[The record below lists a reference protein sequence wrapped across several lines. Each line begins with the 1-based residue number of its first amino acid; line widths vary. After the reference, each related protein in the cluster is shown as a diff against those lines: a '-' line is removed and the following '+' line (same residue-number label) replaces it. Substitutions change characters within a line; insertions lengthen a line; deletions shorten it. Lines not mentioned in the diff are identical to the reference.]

1 MTKTPTAKK
10 LAKKTPTAAL
20 KTRGVSRR
28 DKTISP
34 PDQSKRSRF
43 RLT

>member
-1 MTKTPTAKK
+1 MSKTPTAKK
-10 LAKKTPTAAL
+10 RAKKTPTAEP
-20 KTRGVSRR
+20 KTRSLSRR
-28 DKTISP
+28 NKTISP